1 MRGTAAGKMEHM
13 MGVALQLNHR
23 DVCSLTRKLS
33 AGEIT
38 MASLRLLQ
46 IAMS

>member
-1 MRGTAAGKMEHM
+1 MRGTAAGQIEHM
-13 MGVALQLNHR
+13 MEGVLQLNHR